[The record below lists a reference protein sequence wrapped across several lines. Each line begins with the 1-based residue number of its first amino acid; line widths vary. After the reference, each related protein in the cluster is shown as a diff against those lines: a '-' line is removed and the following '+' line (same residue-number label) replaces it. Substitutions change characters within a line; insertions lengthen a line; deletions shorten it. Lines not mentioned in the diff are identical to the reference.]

1 MSGCFGVERRP
12 RAGPWGWLL
21 FSQDLLDDRVFQTQ
35 FGVELLEAA
44 VFLFQGIEALQ
55 LAHAH
60 APELTFPTVKGGFTE
75 AVLPA
80 NLGHDLALVLLAQ
93 NTQYL
98 GFAEAAFFINSQK

>member
-12 RAGPWGWLL
+12 RTGPWGWLL
-21 FSQDLLDDRVFQTQ
+21 FSHYLLDDRVLQTQ

-44 VFLFQGIEALQ
+44 VFVFQVLEPLQ

-60 APELTFPTVKGGFTE
+60 APKLAFPRVKRGFTE

-80 NLGHDLALVLLAQ
+80 NLGHGLALVLLAQ
-93 NTQYL
+93 NAQNP
-98 GFAEAAFFINSQK
+98 GFAEATFFHK